1 MDGYAYPI
9 YLIILKYNYHIT
21 MNNLDFNSIESTR
34 YSDSVVATLMRNVYI
49 WMTLALV
56 ITGLTA
62 MVTAKS
68 EALMTFIFTN
78 NWALIALMIL
88 QLGLVFYFSAR
99 INRMS
104 FSTATAVFIL
114 YSAITGLT
122 FSSIFVV
129 FSMSSIATTFFITA
143 GMFAAMALVGS
154 FTKKDLSGIGKFAL
168 MALIGLIIAGIVNMF
183 LRNAMMDFIVSGI
196 GVLVFAGLTAYD
208 SQKIRQMLQMQSEI
222 NESTQKL
229 ALFGSLSLYL
239 DFINIFLYLL
249 RFFGSSRD

>member
-1 MDGYAYPI
+1 
-9 YLIILKYNYHIT
+9 

-34 YSDSVVATLMRNVYI
+34 YSDTVVATLMRNVYI

-129 FSMSSIATTFFITA
+129 FSMNSIATTFFITA

-154 FTKKDLSGIGKFAL
+154 FTKKDLSGMGKFAL

-229 ALFGSLSLYL
+229 ALLGSLSLYL

>member
-1 MDGYAYPI
+1 
-9 YLIILKYNYHIT
+9 
-21 MNNLDFNSIESTR
+21 MNNLDFTSIESTR
-34 YSDSVVATLMRNVYI
+34 SSDSVVATLMRNVYI

-154 FTKKDLSGIGKFAL
+154 FTKKDLSGMGKFAL

-229 ALFGSLSLYL
+229 ALLGSLSLYL

>member
-1 MDGYAYPI
+1 
-9 YLIILKYNYHIT
+9 

-78 NWALIALMIL
+78 NWAVIALMIL

>member
-1 MDGYAYPI
+1 MD
-9 YLIILKYNYHIT
+9 
-21 MNNLDFNSIESTR
+21 NLDFNSIESTR

-78 NWALIALMIL
+78 NWAVIALMIL

-104 FSTATAVFIL
+104 FSTATVVFIL

-154 FTKKDLSGIGKFAL
+154 FTKKDLSGMGKFAL

-229 ALFGSLSLYL
+229 ALLGSLSLYL

>member
-1 MDGYAYPI
+1 MD
-9 YLIILKYNYHIT
+9 
-21 MNNLDFNSIESTR
+21 NLDFNSIESTR

-129 FSMSSIATTFFITA
+129 FSMNSIATTFFITA

-154 FTKKDLSGIGKFAL
+154 FTKKDLSGMGKFAL

-229 ALFGSLSLYL
+229 ALLGSLSLYL

>member
-1 MDGYAYPI
+1 MD
-9 YLIILKYNYHIT
+9 
-21 MNNLDFNSIESTR
+21 NLDFNSIESTR

-129 FSMSSIATTFFITA
+129 FSMNSIATTFFITA

-154 FTKKDLSGIGKFAL
+154 FTKKDLSGMGKFAL

>member
-1 MDGYAYPI
+1 
-9 YLIILKYNYHIT
+9 

-99 INRMS
+99 LNRMS

>member
-1 MDGYAYPI
+1 M
-9 YLIILKYNYHIT
+9 
-21 MNNLDFNSIESTR
+21 DFNSIESTR

-99 INRMS
+99 LNRMS

-143 GMFAAMALVGS
+143 GMFATMALVGS

-229 ALFGSLSLYL
+229 ALLGSLSLYL

>member
-1 MDGYAYPI
+1 MD
-9 YLIILKYNYHIT
+9 
-21 MNNLDFNSIESTR
+21 NLDFNSIESTR

-78 NWALIALMIL
+78 NWAVIALMIL

-143 GMFAAMALVGS
+143 GMFATMALVGS
-154 FTKKDLSGIGKFAL
+154 FTKKDLSGMGKFAL

-229 ALFGSLSLYL
+229 ALLGSLSLYL

>member
-1 MDGYAYPI
+1 
-9 YLIILKYNYHIT
+9 

-78 NWALIALMIL
+78 NWAVIALMIL

-154 FTKKDLSGIGKFAL
+154 FTKKDLSGMGKFAL

>member
-1 MDGYAYPI
+1 MD
-9 YLIILKYNYHIT
+9 
-21 MNNLDFNSIESTR
+21 NLDFNSIESTR
-34 YSDSVVATLMRNVYI
+34 YSDTVVATLMRNVYI

-154 FTKKDLSGIGKFAL
+154 FTKKDLSGMGKFAL

-229 ALFGSLSLYL
+229 ALLGSLSLYL

>member
-1 MDGYAYPI
+1 MD
-9 YLIILKYNYHIT
+9 
-21 MNNLDFNSIESTR
+21 NLDFNSIESTR

-154 FTKKDLSGIGKFAL
+154 FTKKDLSGMGKFAL

-229 ALFGSLSLYL
+229 ALLGSLSLYL

>member
-1 MDGYAYPI
+1 MD
-9 YLIILKYNYHIT
+9 
-21 MNNLDFNSIESTR
+21 NLDFNSIESTR

-68 EALMTFIFTN
+68 EALMTFIFIN
-78 NWALIALMIL
+78 NWAVIALMIL

-154 FTKKDLSGIGKFAL
+154 FTKKDLSGMGKFAL

-229 ALFGSLSLYL
+229 ALLGSLSLYL

>member
-1 MDGYAYPI
+1 MD
-9 YLIILKYNYHIT
+9 
-21 MNNLDFNSIESTR
+21 NLDFNSIESTR

>member
-1 MDGYAYPI
+1 MD
-9 YLIILKYNYHIT
+9 
-21 MNNLDFNSIESTR
+21 NLDFNSIESTR
-34 YSDSVVATLMRNVYI
+34 YSDTVVATLMRNVYI

-78 NWALIALMIL
+78 NWAVIALMIL

-154 FTKKDLSGIGKFAL
+154 FTKKDLSGMGKFAL

-229 ALFGSLSLYL
+229 ALLGSLSLYL

>member
-1 MDGYAYPI
+1 
-9 YLIILKYNYHIT
+9 

-34 YSDSVVATLMRNVYI
+34 YSDTVVATLMRNVYI

-78 NWALIALMIL
+78 NWAVIALMIL

-154 FTKKDLSGIGKFAL
+154 FMKKDLSGMGKFAL

-229 ALFGSLSLYL
+229 ALLGSLSLYL

>member
-1 MDGYAYPI
+1 MVQKI
-9 YLIILKYNYHIT
+9 QFFIHHIT
-21 MNNLDFNSIESTR
+21 MDNLDFNSIESTR
-34 YSDSVVATLMRNVYI
+34 YSDTVVATLMRNVYI

-129 FSMSSIATTFFITA
+129 FSMNSIATTFFITA

-154 FTKKDLSGIGKFAL
+154 FTKKDLSGMGKFAL

-229 ALFGSLSLYL
+229 ALLGSLSLYL

>member
-1 MDGYAYPI
+1 M
-9 YLIILKYNYHIT
+9 
-21 MNNLDFNSIESTR
+21 DFNSIESTR

-68 EALMTFIFTN
+68 EALMTFIFTK
-78 NWALIALMIL
+78 NWAFIALMIL

-129 FSMSSIATTFFITA
+129 FSMNSIATTFFITA

-154 FTKKDLSGIGKFAL
+154 FTKKDLSGMGKFAL

-196 GVLVFAGLTAYD
+196 GVLVFA
-208 SQKIRQMLQMQSEI
+208 
-222 NESTQKL
+222 
-229 ALFGSLSLYL
+229 
-239 DFINIFLYLL
+239 
-249 RFFGSSRD
+249 

>member
-1 MDGYAYPI
+1 M
-9 YLIILKYNYHIT
+9 
-21 MNNLDFNSIESTR
+21 DFNSIESTR

-99 INRMS
+99 LNRMS

-122 FSSIFVV
+122 FSSIFIV

-154 FTKKDLSGIGKFAL
+154 FTKKDLSGMGKFAL

-229 ALFGSLSLYL
+229 ALLGSLSLYL

>member
-1 MDGYAYPI
+1 
-9 YLIILKYNYHIT
+9 

-78 NWALIALMIL
+78 NWAVIALMIL
-88 QLGLVFYFSAR
+88 QLGLVFFFSAR
-99 INRMS
+99 LNRMS

-154 FTKKDLSGIGKFAL
+154 FTKKDLSGMGKFAL

-229 ALFGSLSLYL
+229 ALLGSLSLYL

>member
-1 MDGYAYPI
+1 M
-9 YLIILKYNYHIT
+9 
-21 MNNLDFNSIESTR
+21 
-34 YSDSVVATLMRNVYI
+34 
-49 WMTLALV
+49 
-56 ITGLTA
+56 
-62 MVTAKS
+62 
-68 EALMTFIFTN
+68 
-78 NWALIALMIL
+78 
-88 QLGLVFYFSAR
+88 
-99 INRMS
+99 
-104 FSTATAVFIL
+104 
-114 YSAITGLT
+114 
-122 FSSIFVV
+122 
-129 FSMSSIATTFFITA
+129 
-143 GMFAAMALVGS
+143 
-154 FTKKDLSGIGKFAL
+154 GKFAL

>member
-1 MDGYAYPI
+1 
-9 YLIILKYNYHIT
+9 

-88 QLGLVFYFSAR
+88 QLGFVFYFSAR
-99 INRMS
+99 LNRMS

>member
-1 MDGYAYPI
+1 
-9 YLIILKYNYHIT
+9 

-78 NWALIALMIL
+78 NWAVIALMIL

-99 INRMS
+99 LNRMS

-154 FTKKDLSGIGKFAL
+154 FTKKDLSGMGKFAL

-229 ALFGSLSLYL
+229 ALLGSLSLYL

>member
-1 MDGYAYPI
+1 
-9 YLIILKYNYHIT
+9 

-99 INRMS
+99 VNRMS

-129 FSMSSIATTFFITA
+129 FSMNSIATTFFITA

-154 FTKKDLSGIGKFAL
+154 FTKKDLSGMGKFGL

-229 ALFGSLSLYL
+229 ALLGSLSLYL

>member
-1 MDGYAYPI
+1 MD
-9 YLIILKYNYHIT
+9 
-21 MNNLDFNSIESTR
+21 NLDFNSIESTR
-34 YSDSVVATLMRNVYI
+34 YSDTVVATLMRNVYI

-154 FTKKDLSGIGKFAL
+154 FTKKDLSGMGKFAL

>member
-1 MDGYAYPI
+1 MD
-9 YLIILKYNYHIT
+9 
-21 MNNLDFNSIESTR
+21 NLDFNSIESTR

-154 FTKKDLSGIGKFAL
+154 FTKKDLSGMGKFAL

-183 LRNAMMDFIVSGI
+183 FFFFLMDFIVSGI

-229 ALFGSLSLYL
+229 ALFGPLSLYL
-239 DFINIFLYLL
+239 DFINICLYLL

>member
-1 MDGYAYPI
+1 M
-9 YLIILKYNYHIT
+9 
-21 MNNLDFNSIESTR
+21 DFNSIESTR

-154 FTKKDLSGIGKFAL
+154 FTKKDLSGMGKFAL

-229 ALFGSLSLYL
+229 ALLGSLSLYL

>member
-1 MDGYAYPI
+1 
-9 YLIILKYNYHIT
+9 

-99 INRMS
+99 LNRMS

-154 FTKKDLSGIGKFAL
+154 FTKKDFSGIGKFAL

>member
-1 MDGYAYPI
+1 
-9 YLIILKYNYHIT
+9 

-34 YSDSVVATLMRNVYI
+34 YSDSVVATLMRNVYL

-99 INRMS
+99 LNRMS

>member
-1 MDGYAYPI
+1 MD
-9 YLIILKYNYHIT
+9 
-21 MNNLDFNSIESTR
+21 NLDFNSIESTR

-49 WMTLALV
+49 WMTLPLV

-129 FSMSSIATTFFITA
+129 FSMNSIATTFFITA

-154 FTKKDLSGIGKFAL
+154 FTKKDLSGMGKFAL

-229 ALFGSLSLYL
+229 ALLGSLSLYL

>member
-1 MDGYAYPI
+1 
-9 YLIILKYNYHIT
+9 

-99 INRMS
+99 LNRMS

-249 RFFGSSRD
+249 RFFGSSRG

>member
-1 MDGYAYPI
+1 MVQKI
-9 YLIILKYNYHIT
+9 QFFIHHIT

-99 INRMS
+99 LNRMS

-229 ALFGSLSLYL
+229 ALLGSLSLYL